1 MRLIRLQAAM
11 IVRERR
17 LALALGVVAAVLA
30 TSGLV
35 TSIASEQARQARAS
49 VSARE
54 RERWLGQGERDPH
67 SAAHQS
73 IYAFKP
79 VLPLAAVDPGIEP
92 FVGETVWL
100 EAHVQN
106 DLLNRPMQEST
117 TSGRAGLVDPA
128 GLFLRFAPLV
138 VFLLATGAAARD
150 REQGTLALA
159 LSLAPSGRSVAAVK
173 AMAIALLSSAALVGP
188 LAAIGLAGMALGGT
202 DGDAPLRLMLW
213 MLAALVYI
221 VLLTLT
227 GVVVALRS
235 RSQMAAFGQ
244 LLLIWIVA
252 VVAAPLAAS
261 VSADHLEPLPSFQAM
276 KIQLEHEVP
285 AYWTAEVGAERR
297 SVLLERYG
305 ALDEADLEE
314 RRVNLRGLELDYAE
328 RLAQAAFDR
337 EIGAYYRQAVAQDRV
352 YGRLGWLSPA
362 VAFDAASSGLA
373 GTDFVHHLS
382 FMQAAE
388 RYRRALVNRMNAD
401 LIPNPSVN
409 GIVHTRDN
417 TLWTQV
423 DAFEYAP
430 PGWREGWHWIA
441 TPLMALGTWLV
452 GVTGFFWWTTARLRP

>member
-1 MRLIRLQAAM
+1 MTLIRLQAAM

-17 LALALGVVAAVLA
+17 LAVALCIVAAVLGV
-30 TSGLV
+30 SGLV
-35 TSIASEQARQARAS
+35 TLMTGEQARQARAS

-92 FVGETVWL
+92 FVGEAVWL

-117 TSGRAGLVDPA
+117 TLGRAGLVDPA

-138 VFLLATGAAARD
+138 VFILATGGARE
-150 REQGTLALA
+150 REHGTLGLA
-159 LSLAPSGRSVAAVK
+159 LSLARSGRSVAVVNAK
-173 AMAIALLSSAALVGP
+173 AIALLSSAALIGP

-202 DGDAPLRLMLW
+202 HGDAPLRWLLW
-213 MLAALVYI
+213 VSAALVYV

-227 GVVVALRS
+227 GVAVALRA
-235 RSQMAAFGQ
+235 RSQMAAFSQ
-244 LLLIWIVA
+244 LFIIWIIA

-261 VSADHLEPLPSFQAM
+261 AGADRMEPLPSFQAM
-276 KIQLEHEVP
+276 KIHLEREVP

-297 SVLLERYG
+297 AALLERYN
-305 ALDEADLEE
+305 ARDEAELEE
-314 RRVNLRGLELDYAE
+314 RRVNLRGLELDYAD

-337 EIGAYYRQAVAQDRV
+337 EIGGYYEQAVAQDRV
-352 YGRLGWLSPA
+352 YGRIAWLSPA
-362 VAFDAASSGLA
+362 VAFDAASSALA

-388 RYRRALVNRMNAD
+388 RYRRSLVNKMNAD

-409 GIVHTRDN
+409 GVVHTNDSK
-417 TLWTQV
+417 LWADV
-423 DAFEYAP
+423 DAFSYAP
-430 PGWREGWHWIA
+430 PGWRESWRAIA
-441 TPLMALGTWLV
+441 TPLTALAAWLI
-452 GVTGFFWWTTARLRP
+452 GMIGFFVWTTARLRP